1 MEQFVAWKALM
12 TAGEPT
18 TLWQQF
24 YVLFYQAFIE
34 NDRWLQY
41 LNGVVTTL
49 YVTVLAL
56 MLGVIL
62 GIIVAVI
69 RTAHDQ
75 QRPGHKNP
83 VLGR

>member
-12 TAGEPT
+12 SAGEPT

-41 LNGVVTTL
+41 LNGVVTTPDR
-49 YVTVLAL
+49 YCC
-56 MLGVIL
+56 
-62 GIIVAVI
+62 
-69 RTAHDQ
+69 
-75 QRPGHKNP
+75 QRSFSMNA
-83 VLGR
+83 